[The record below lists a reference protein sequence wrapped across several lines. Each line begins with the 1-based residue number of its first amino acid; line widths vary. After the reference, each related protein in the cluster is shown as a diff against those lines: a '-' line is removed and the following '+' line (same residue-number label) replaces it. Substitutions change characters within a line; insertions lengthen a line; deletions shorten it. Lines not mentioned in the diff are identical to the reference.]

1 MKRAE
6 TQGGFV
12 LVLSLWVLAAIA
24 IVIGTFAERIA
35 RDIQLAHDTQNYVQS
50 RIDITSTRA
59 DILYRLATTPMSKYG
74 LGPYPPHVVELDGRP
89 YQGEGKTHV
98 RLQDDRGLV
107 DLNLSDDDGI
117 FRLLGIMGIPFDDRT
132 HLADTLKDYIDTDDF
147 RRLSGAERRD
157 YPDDQKNLPRN
168 EKLLTPVE
176 LRQVKDWAEYPQLMQ
191 DGKIFEYTTSSQ
203 AAAINP
209 VTAPWPVLS
218 MLPGMTPELAQ
229 IIEQQRNNH
238 ADISQLLPQT
248 INQGIGSI
256 IPFPSNSLRITHY
269 RPDHAWAYRYDVT
282 LTPNDQEQPWRVNYT
297 MNLQRQP
304 KYENATA
311 PAQLPEKSA
320 IPQDTGQSILPF

>member
-1 MKRAE
+1 MTQSQR
-6 TQGGFV
+6 QGGFV
-12 LVLSLWVLAAIA
+12 LVLTLWVLAAIA

-35 RDIQLAHDTQNYVQS
+35 RDIQLARNTQNFVQS
-50 RIDITSTRA
+50 RIDISSTRA
-59 DILYRLATTPMSKYG
+59 DILYRLATTPMTQYG

-107 DLNLSDDDGI
+107 DLNLTDDDGI
-117 FRLLGIMGIPFDDRT
+117 DRLLGIMGIPFDDRT
-132 HLADTLKDYIDTDDF
+132 HLADTLKDYIDTDDL

-157 YPDDQKNLPRN
+157 YPDHQKSLPRN
-168 EKLLTPVE
+168 EKLLTPME
-176 LRQVKDWAEYPQLMQ
+176 LRQVLDWTEYPQLMQ

-203 AAAINP
+203 ASAVNP
-209 VTAPWPVLS
+209 ITAPWPVLS
-218 MLPGMTPELAQ
+218 ILPGMTPELAQ
-229 IIEQQRNNH
+229 NLVLQRSNHPDINLWLPEALRSSMGTVIE
-238 ADISQLLPQT
+238 
-248 INQGIGSI
+248 
-256 IPFPSNSLRITHY
+256 FPSDSIRITHY
-269 RPDHAWAYRYDVT
+269 LPDSSWAYRYDVT
-282 LTPNDQEQPWRVNYT
+282 LTPNAEDRPWRVNYT